1 MRTPELGG
9 ALALATKMMGL
20 PEAPLS
26 VAKREFPPMDPSV
39 HEPTVAMP
47 LSLLIALAPE
57 TEPLPLRIENV
68 TVMPHAAPPAA
79 LVTFTEGGIGTEKPA
94 TAV

>member
-9 ALALATKMMGL
+9 ALAVATKITGL
-20 PEAPLS
+20 PETPLTA
-26 VAKREFPPMDPSV
+26 AKREFPPMDPSV

-57 TEPLPLRIENV
+57 IEPLPLRIENV
-68 TVMPHAAPPAA
+68 TVIPHAAPPA
-79 LVTFTEGGIGTEKPA
+79 LLMIFTDGGMGTAKPA